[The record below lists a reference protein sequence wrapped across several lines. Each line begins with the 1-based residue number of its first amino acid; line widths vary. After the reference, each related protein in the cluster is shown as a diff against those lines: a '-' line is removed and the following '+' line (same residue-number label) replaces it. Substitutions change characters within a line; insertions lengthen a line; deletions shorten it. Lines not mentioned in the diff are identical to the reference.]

1 MQLKIEYV
9 PAADLVPYSGNAKAH
24 PAEQIEQI
32 KASIAE
38 FGFNDPIAVWK
49 GNEII
54 EGHGRLLAAQEMG
67 LDKVPV
73 IRLDALTDEQRR
85 AYTLAHNKLTMN
97 SGFDIDILTA
107 ELGAIEEIDMEQF
120 GFDFSDVMPED
131 EMDPEPEAEEDDF
144 DEAPPE
150 EPEAHVGD
158 LYQLGRHRL
167 ICGDSTDTYVVDRL
181 MGGVEADM
189 VMTDPPYGIN
199 AEKMT
204 MGSGAKDFYRGS
216 DWDSERPSITLAM
229 MLAPDV
235 CIWGGELLC
244 RRVADIERLACMAQK
259 ERRTFVQRVR
269 TCMDQLRQ
277 ECAASVASLGQ
288 RKEAPCNDEAGARDC
303 VGHSAS
309 EKPGRGHRGLVRRKR
324 HDNDCLRAVGSDVL
338 YGRIRPAVRRCHY
351 QTLGSVYGRKGGV
364 AE

>member
-120 GFDFSDVMPED
+120 GFDFSDVI
-131 EMDPEPEAEEDDF
+131 PEPEAEEDDF

-204 MGSGAKDFYRGS
+204 MGSGAKEFYRGS

-235 CIWGGELLC
+235 CIWGGNYFADELPISNDWLVWHKKNDGLSFSEC
-244 RRVADIERLACMAQK
+244 ELAWTNFGRNVRHLSHHWGK
-259 ERRTFVQRVR
+259 EKKLHVTMKPVPVIAWAIQQAKNRAEVIVDLFGGSGTTMIACEQLGR
-269 TCMDQLRQ
+269 TCYMAELDPRY
-277 ECAASVASLGQ
+277 VDVIIK
-288 RKEAPCNDEAGARDC
+288 RWEAYTG
-303 VGHSAS
+303 
-309 EKPGRGHRGLVRRKR
+309 EK
-324 HDNDCLRAVGSDVL
+324 AVL
-338 YGRIRPAVRRCHY
+338 
-351 QTLGSVYGRKGGV
+351 LN
-364 AE
+364 E